1 MLALHWRS
9 GRGTGPGKLQIPVVV
24 DKVVVDRIRAVDRR
38 TWFADA
44 WDTLGCSVVT
54 SVAVGMAEHRA
65 AESPAA
71 HAAGLA
77 SVAVGMAERRAAE
90 SPAAQA
96 ARLGSTSGSS
106 RVTVQALQLPYM
118 T

>member
-1 MLALHWRS
+1 
-9 GRGTGPGKLQIPVVV
+9 
-24 DKVVVDRIRAVDRR
+24 
-38 TWFADA
+38 
-44 WDTLGCSVVT
+44 
-54 SVAVGMAEHRA
+54 MAEHRA

-71 HAAGLA
+71 HAVGLA

-96 ARLGSTSGSS
+96 ARLGSASRSS

-118 T
+118 THDM

>member
-9 GRGTGPGKLQIPVVV
+9 GRGTDPGKLQIPVVV

-54 SVAVGMAEHRA
+54 SVAVGMAE
-65 AESPAA
+65 
-71 HAAGLA
+71 
-77 SVAVGMAERRAAE
+77 RRAAE

-96 ARLGSTSGSS
+96 ARLGSASRSS

-118 T
+118 THDM